1 MGSAVITVEN
11 LTKYYGKNRGVES
24 LGFAVEQGEIFGF
37 IGPNGAGK
45 TTTIRILLDLV
56 RPTTGMVLLFGMP
69 IRRKSRE
76 IRARCGY
83 LPGDFGPYGHF
94 TAREF
99 LDLSLRIRGRR
110 SAADPT
116 LLDRFAL
123 SRSDLARKIKH
134 LSHGTRRKLGI
145 VQAFIHAPELV
156 ILDEPSIGLDPLM
169 QEEFYTLLI
178 DSKKDGRTVFLSS
191 HILPEVERL
200 CDRAAVVKSGS
211 LVAVDTLE
219 VLKNKRPRRLRLTLR
234 RRVDGLRLAGA
245 EIVGESGCEYEFLVT
260 GDPGELVRELA
271 ELPIEDFVFPEPDV
285 EEVLFAYYR
294 DA

>member
-1 MGSAVITVEN
+1 
-11 LTKYYGKNRGVES
+11 
-24 LGFAVEQGEIFGF
+24 
-37 IGPNGAGK
+37 
-45 TTTIRILLDLV
+45 
-56 RPTTGMVLLFGMP
+56 MVLLFGMP

-271 ELPIEDFVFPEPDV
+271 ELPIEDFVFPEPDL